1 MENISGGGIEAKQ
14 LMEIDDGDG
23 SDVDDEEEELIDD
36 TVPSPLQLSSSG
48 AASTATSTTSSP
60 NNDELSLPYLF
71 SGKPLNIKRGRGRPR
86 REGGKPTSRR
96 SSLGVKFKRLK
107 GIGYTRPLPK
117 RVRGLDRMDFDYLSA
132 LGCDEPSPIL
142 DPETGTFIIP
152 DRDKQSIT
160 PDDTPY
166 PPELWPGKVC
176 ALCNLGERSQLG
188 QRDLLRLSCP
198 EGFIPQ
204 RVVSHP
210 LLLQSV
216 IGQMP
221 EREVGDKSPRGPVTC
236 RRQKSFNKC
245 RHPSV
250 TNEYIDE
257 LSIIGYL
264 EEPDVQT
271 IFDTSGYFYV
281 HRNCASWSNGVIIF
295 DNSGL
300 ENVGTVVLHSIS
312 KKCSYCLHFGASLV
326 CKAAGCNKQFHFP
339 CATASG
345 AFQELKTVSTFCVDH
360 LAKVPLV
367 CESSVCYTCKIHG
380 DIANIMFC
388 SSCGEHYHGTCVGLA
403 QLPGVRSGWQCRKCR
418 TCQVCRI
425 IGDETKLMACEQCDK
440 VYHAMCQRP
449 IVTTIPKYGWKCRCC
464 RVCGDCGS
472 RTPGAGLS
480 SRWHAHYTVCDSC
493 YQQRNKGF
501 SCPLCR
507 RAYRAHAH
515 REMVQCS
522 LCRKFVHGTCDPE
535 ADLATYH
542 QRKEAH
548 PEYEYIC
555 LICKSL
561 TQQNRQLIA
570 KRNSIDDSDSMSASQ
585 DFLLDDSYDFDLDRP
600 LGEDSMKLMG
610 LGKGKPY
617 SASKIAKKRLGLG
630 MAAAGRPKGVGKG
643 IPGKVGFTK
652 RQRLADF
659 GRKRGPKSKMRGIFG
674 VPGVGLQ
681 RPTSDGNKTDE
692 EPGVE
697 NRLVLCSAK
706 DKFVLTQDICVM
718 CGALGTDQEGCLI
731 ACVQCGQC
739 YHPYCVNVKVTK
751 VILQK
756 GWRCLDCTVCEGC
769 GQRNDE
775 ARLILCDECDIS
787 YHIYCMDPPL
797 DYVPH
802 GNWKCKWCAVCQVC
816 GATDPGF
823 NCAWMNSYT
832 ECGPCA
838 SHSSCPS
845 CGELYNEGDLIIQC
859 IQCERWLHGTC
870 DSIKTELEAEKCAEE
885 GYNCLLCR
893 PRDVPP
899 PHLHP
904 LPSPKPLT
912 PCKSPEIKSNTN
924 YYMDGVYLSEVGYGL
939 IKSLTSEQNVTRKK
953 RKKLLGVHHDKEAG
967 IMATIESVVAGSSLG
982 HGTLDDSTKLE
993 LVDIKEDP
1001 QDLYKEGMLWTKED
1015 GAPPDGFTLYTM
1027 ESGVSV
1033 LRRKRQRNLQK
1044 LGIGGFLVRV
1054 RGIRGN
1060 QDNDDV
1066 DTLPGQASG
1075 NLLEPTNPQLLNEGD
1090 KPRRKPARRK
1100 PKSKLAESFPSYL
1113 QEAFFGKELLESTKE
1128 LDSTSDSDDDS
1139 TKIRIEK
1146 DRLINLSQDDSKIVG
1161 TSKKAKPTKPLYEQ
1175 EPTTFINKCIKDAL
1189 KEENESDTE
1198 ALKDVLA
1205 LPGELL
1211 DTDLVNT
1218 IMNEGHQDLKNVD
1231 SLDALTDS
1239 NLPDDAEISES
1250 LGSTSNSKDT
1260 KDELTDILESHFNI
1274 ESIANINSKEVEDI
1288 IKNVLT
1294 DESQDSQGS
1303 PAFPISNTNAFTP
1316 GVSQPVMQH
1325 QIPAPT
1331 RPTTL
1336 STMNQNTLNSP
1347 MSFPSQ
1353 SPYHSEYSNSPQFS
1367 PAFSEPPSPWV
1378 TSNETPEVDTP
1389 ISTVPSTYNQRS
1401 AEKMKADEG
1410 LGSGATIS
1418 AVLYANMNHPEWKTE
1433 YPLWNDRYKQIIKK
1447 WRTLSTEQRAPY
1459 LQQARDNRS
1468 ALRMKKQQQ
1477 INKESTS
1484 SPIVSKVIATSVSS
1498 IPPTQAS
1505 VVAPVSEDQEKI
1517 TQQQKTARE
1526 AEQERQWKQLQ
1537 ALRQQQAQQQ
1547 QHVLHDQRTQAIA
1560 SVQRSLSDGAQQSV
1574 PEQVGV
1580 HQASSQPV
1588 SPTSPSPNNSHM
1600 FSLNVKG
1607 NLSNLSTLS
1616 TTSRASQP
1624 HNIPTS
1630 PMSLPENNSQT
1641 PSHPLASDCINQK
1654 IQFNTPH
1661 NDLQGYSQNVRPI
1674 EGQEINRQLRDLLQR
1689 QQFKKNDQQILPG
1702 KGQQRIWPPNEN
1714 VQESEQIN
1722 AITTTADGTFRHP
1735 LPPGFSRS
1743 RVTPSTSG
1751 IVVRQPGALVGLRLQ
1766 TLEPRMQ
1773 NVEFRMRYLLQQQQ
1787 QQRGIVPMNIHQQFQ
1802 SNPPRFPPQPV
1813 NQPPNVEQYEQLLQ
1827 KQAQL
1832 QSIREQKQVP
1842 DPPQPETINTSVIT
1856 NKQAPPVTT
1865 NTEKNSNDQ
1874 EIPDNVTAEL
1884 EKLEQETGTMA
1895 ELQGVSDIL
1904 GGLGDDDDE
1913 LLAEMGADFNILEYA
1928 DPELDT
1934 LGDGEKTNILDSL
1947 DLVEHEPVKSDK
1959 REQKTNIS
1967 SNTKVGLP
1975 QSQKVINSSSNMI
1988 PKSGPV
1994 VNTNMVQP
2002 SAVPDKVPKLLP
2014 PPLVVPQQ
2022 SSDLNAKLSNAQPL
2036 TPQQQ
2041 VHQQM
2046 LQQVQQAAT
2055 MGRPMSLGTK
2065 LMSTEGVIG
2074 VVTSNNNVSL
2084 TFPANYAQRII
2095 TSHMQL
2101 QNQKLQM
2108 RIGSVGQGPRMVSIP
2123 QGSNVS
2129 GSIQNAILA
2138 GLTQTRM
2145 NIAQKPAP
2153 PPPPPPPPPYPGPPP
2168 PYPGSTNQMGLRMRS
2183 APMAPLHIPSG
2194 FVHPMPLQGL
2204 LPHLQRRPLLLEEQP
2219 LLLEDLLEQEKREQ
2233 EKQLQTHSNLE
2244 PQDVPATTRVPALLS
2259 DRDFER
2265 LKADVFNSNSN
2276 ELNGN
2281 NQTGNQPTTNV
2292 PTSGDHMNQW
2302 QQSPTR
2308 NAPVLPPQPVVETQ
2322 PQIPTFNV
2330 SLLPAPPLPPENIV
2344 TEQDK
2349 QCQIVYEQ
2357 WLNNQNTIL
2366 SQQLKYYETE
2376 VQKLRK
2382 IRKSLNSK
2390 QRQLRK
2396 SGNQLPEAD
2405 AMELQ
2410 RISTEQSILQKHL
2423 ESSRKQSRQH
2433 GMLIQEYRNKQQ
2445 AKQRPGQSGLIPGQQ
2460 NPSPL
2465 GPPASSP
2472 IHHTPQS
2479 PMMSPS
2485 ASPMMM
2491 QHNSPMQSP
2500 RPVISHSPGPS
2511 PVTSVIHSPNNP
2523 LGNMSPMQPSP
2534 KIGTPH
2540 SQSEGSPGPV
2550 QSPSQVYL
2558 PPPAP
2563 RMTSPQHR
2571 RVVTSPVA
2579 YLSELRS
2586 GMQQSRFIRPT
2597 LSDQQQRPRLSISA
2611 AAFLQR
2617 SGTPSPLNS
2626 PPPPPQQQM
2635 HITQQQLLQKQV
2647 QQQVLLQNNTEG
2659 SQQTVDS
2666 NILHSQRA
2674 IQLIQQRQLI
2684 LRQQLLHQQ
2693 QNPGQSQ
2700 LLTAQQ
2706 QQLILQQQLVKQ
2718 QQQQLA
2724 QIQSQAQNA
2733 KISVQ
2738 QQNRQSSSPMPPS
2751 PLIGQAQTIMSPHS
2765 VHSQPASPRL
2775 SLNPPNSP
2783 MARSPVIQQN
2793 INQPPSPMV
2802 HHHQQ
2807 QISSP
2812 IPRSPVFSSVQS
2824 PMSIR
2829 RPPSTSNSPSMSDCP
2844 QSVENPSTPR
2854 TPYTPPSYMDTDYSG
2869 GGNPHNSNNPIPFL
2883 PESGKYVYFKLGLRG
2898 GSPMWSFGR
2907 GIKKIPSPPENK
2919 DEGSDPNKMSL
2930 TPNKMKKE
2938 PHLNKVSILKKKIP
2952 VKSNLRSLVVS
2963 KSGSLVSSDYN
2974 ELDDSSCTPPLT
2986 PPLSASTSKS
2996 AIYKTIDKKL
3006 CEISDSKDQ
3015 AGVGGSSSD
3024 KHLHCDDVM
3033 DYDDDNDSAVV
3044 STEVSLNSVAQQPDS
3059 DDITVIETFS
3069 QSDLGDAI
3077 SSPLESSQIADEFLL
3092 FPGNMVVDISN
3103 TNHYSD
3109 KDEDV
3114 YGQQILNVAIQSP
3127 TPSEEELIMQGKT
3140 KKVTTDSLTL
3150 NLVQG
3155 LSANQLL
3162 TVTDTPDS
3170 PEQDEMNIDPSPEH
3184 YSHHADEDL
3193 LTHLEDS
3200 EIVIIDPSIKSP
3212 EISTAED
3219 FEKLIDEGS
3228 KKEKIMKQEVLGN
3241 QHVTEM
3247 HKYLSSN
3254 KSVSSASISI
3264 QNSPSLQALTLNA
3277 KGSTNITS
3285 PKISFI
3291 PAKMSGSM
3299 SNLGKSNSGK
3309 IAADVV
3315 IARTKFSHATT
3326 ANLASIILPMK
3337 TTVAPTL
3344 TLVSASSSRFTI
3356 PVISAS
3362 AISKLPNVK
3371 VIDKPSSSLSLATHD
3386 ACLPKKIF
3394 DDESSVSPDSSTCED
3409 EKPKNMFDK
3418 KLMSDEE
3425 QFMKKIE
3432 QSSEVSIIKNITNE
3446 ISKENENSSSFAKTL
3461 SSNKDSVTVSTSG
3474 NISGIKFEN
3483 SQFLNLK
3490 EHIQSFS
3497 GPTISKSS
3505 SPVNIQSTPELKM
3518 TAQVIQEK
3526 QTSVQIAGGKRE
3538 TMSASFIT
3546 TQDVV
3551 DCSND
3556 SDTDTK
3562 SVVISIP
3569 SPTPSQE
3576 QMLDNMALQALENR
3590 RRDGK
3595 GISEGFDTFDDVL
3608 DMIENITGKP
3618 PTLLESNIKDKIKAD
3633 ESNHPIAPEPPTKGK
3648 DEEEEV
3654 NKLNKID
3661 NFSAESIKMQTP
3673 VTVSTSSRSTI
3684 MPQLSPLSQPTDLTT
3699 NMANVSQQLRTLL
3712 SSLHTTTVTTSPI
3725 IATVVKSVTHKEK
3738 VVPNVSVSTTAAAI
3752 SSRII
3757 HRTGGGSPNTPN
3769 TNVML
3774 PNMKPKHIITSFA
3787 LTTSEPPV
3795 TSVTISA
3802 STAVTTPT
3810 TVTKVVS
3817 INGLGN
3823 IQLMS
3828 DHPKLPPVTT
3838 MISSLIPC
3846 TIQVSQPLAQKQTSV
3861 ITSAVPTISLSSK
3874 NPSLSLNAMLQSHPA
3889 ATVAQTAPSSITT
3902 ASLLG
3907 PPITITKSSFTPSL
3921 VHAQPLV
3928 VSPIVTNSTNT
3939 IMSSSS
3945 NSTIATGSSS
3955 AFVQTCSSFT
3965 THPTITNTNLLHSQL
3980 TKVTFYKEK
3989 PQVEQ
3994 SSISEYIKPE
4004 EIKKE
4009 VIDTSPVSESFGPST
4024 STNSIYKTDIGGCK
4038 YSTIQGPSRIE
4049 DSQNV
4054 LLKQL
4059 LQNTACATT
4068 AQTQATPSSSTSTA
4082 STPNLPIVPNLE
4094 AQLARPVPPT
4104 TTSLLPPLLQNEN
4117 TNNQALKTAQT
4128 KTTIVSRETSFVSK
4142 PVPTSL
4148 PVTSAPTQQLH
4159 LDLKKCAPIHR
4170 QASRDDLLSP
4180 PTPKSCNSQDSN
4192 LPTPPL
4198 IIKKEHQIH
4207 PPQSPL
4213 LTPQEVKKELLDETS
4228 QHSEVS
4234 DHSRPDMILVK
4245 EEIDSP
4251 DAINE
4256 KMSLEQKEELKKLK
4270 RRVYQQKRRQNQ
4282 ILNKEIHAQ
4291 PKKRPRKSSKVDE
4304 DYDTYIDS
4312 LLIQLR
4318 SLPPM
4323 IVQEPQL
4330 NRNFGIVP
4338 IYGSG
4343 DLSKVGTKACDPR
4356 FGELTGHYGNAVVP
4370 GFSDYYSSKPYGESE
4385 PMQEKPVSS
4394 TQRGFYDQE
4403 FPLIKFDNEE
4413 ERRFEIFCRENDSP
4427 DSVVSS
4433 SSPEC
4438 SIMEPYAK
4446 FLGLKLIDEDEE
4458 EEEEEKD
4465 VSKMRLSPIIP
4476 IIAPIPIRLKPI
4488 GPYLKDY
4495 TDQDKENICKDY
4507 FVKTKFGSNQNV
4519 PLKDSGNVTVT
4530 LTLTS
4535 SAAEDIMGVLRD
4547 LANILHIPPPTSYQI
4562 VERTSTPPSQKLGL
4576 YRTKGKDGKE
4586 GAPIDIQSILNG
4598 AAKFCRHC
4606 DVVILNNMI
4615 RKKVSE
4621 LPFLFKDTELL
4632 NDGDELYF
4640 CGVSCYMQFAIM
4652 HRSPSISEDKVCF
4665 IQSFLCY
4672 LSYFFKVAAIV
4683 DHLCQKDKL
4692 GIKRKTLTL
4701 EQTDKFVNESIFG
4714 KMGVL
4719 NKMGIDI
4726 KAEPKIEAMQ
4736 VDYIKS
4742 ELSLPTR
4749 LSEFDFKSNKHQ
4761 GYHHLQQMQ
4770 PKIWK
4775 GTKYKTWSLGCF
4787 QSSLKNKKPMD
4798 KEIMELLYKLGITL
4812 VPSKMPEDTR
4822 RCMFCQSVGDGV
4834 ADGPAR
4840 LLNFDVDK
4848 WVHLNCALWS
4858 DGVYETV
4865 NGALMNLENAIQQ
4878 SLITSCI
4885 HCNKLGATIRCF
4897 KTRCSNIYHLSCAV
4911 KDGCVFY
4918 KNKTIYCTSH
4928 ILKNE
4933 KDNELTTLSVSRRV
4947 YVNRDENRQ
4956 VAAVMH
4962 HASDTNNLLRVG
4974 NLIFLNVGQLL
4985 PHQLQ
4990 SFHTSN
4996 YIYPIGYKIIRFYW
5010 SIRRL
5015 NKRCR
5020 YICSIHEVSG
5030 RPEFRI
5036 LIQDPPEEDVEFR
5049 DVSAKAVW
5057 NRILE
5062 VLAANRRESQCL
5074 RVFPKYFSGE
5084 DLFGLT
5090 EPAVVRVLE
5099 SLPGIETL
5107 TDYKFKYGRNPLLE
5121 LPLAINPSGAAR
5133 SEPKL
5138 RNQFHWKRPHTQRTG
5153 SSVRPTFVP
5162 TPQGIGEAVCPYSK
5176 QFVHSKSSQYK
5187 KMKQEWR
5194 NNVYL
5199 ARSKIQGLGLYAAR
5213 DLEKHTMVIEYIG
5226 EIIRTEL
5233 AETREKKYEAKNRGI
5248 YMFRLDEE
5256 RVIDATLSGGLARY
5270 INHSCNPN
5278 CVAEIVEVDR
5288 DLRIIIF
5295 AKRRIQRGEEVI

>member
-1 MENISGGGIEAKQ
+1 MESIHGRGIETEQ
-14 LMEIDDGDG
+14 LMEIDEGDG
-23 SDVDDEEEELIDD
+23 SDVDDEDEDLIDD
-36 TVPSPLQLSSSG
+36 PLPSPLQLSSSG

-60 NNDELSLPYLF
+60 NNDEFSLPYLF

-86 REGGKPTSRR
+86 REGGKSLPRR
-96 SSLGVKFKRLK
+96 TGLASKIKRLR
-107 GIGYTRPLPK
+107 GIGYTRGLPK
-117 RVRGLDRMDFDYLSA
+117 KVRPFDKMEFEYISSS
-132 LGCDEPSPIL
+132 LGFDDPNSIL

-152 DRDKQSIT
+152 EKEKLALT

-204 RVVSHP
+204 RMLSNS
-210 LLLQSV
+210 LLSQV
-216 IGQMP
+216 DTTQIT
-221 EREVGDKSPRGPVTC
+221 EREIGDKSPRGPVTC

-245 RHPSV
+245 RNPSLS
-250 TNEYIDE
+250 NEYVDE

-264 EEPDVQT
+264 EQPDVQSV
-271 IFDTSGYFYV
+271 FDSSGYFYV
-281 HRNCASWSNGVIIF
+281 HRNCAAWSNGVIIYE
-295 DNSGL
+295 NSGL
-300 ENVGTVVLHSIS
+300 ENVGQMVLYSIS
-312 KKCSYCLHFGASLV
+312 KKCSYCHHFGASLT
-326 CKAAGCNKQFHFP
+326 CKAGGCSKQFHFP

-345 AFQELKTVSTFCVDH
+345 AFQELRSVAIFCVEH

-367 CESSVCYTCKIHG
+367 CESSVCYTCKMHG
-380 DIANIMFC
+380 DIANLMFC

-403 QLPGVRSGWQCRKCR
+403 QLPGVRAGWQCRKCR
-418 TCQVCRI
+418 VCQVCRMV
-425 IGDETKLMACEQCDK
+425 GDESKLMACEQCDK
-440 VYHAMCQRP
+440 IYHAICQRP
-449 IVTTIPKYGWKCRCC
+449 IVTTIPKYGWKCKCC

-501 SCPLCR
+501 CCPLCH

-522 LCRKFVHGTCDPE
+522 LCRKFVHGTCDPD

-548 PEYEYIC
+548 PEYDYIC
-555 LICKSL
+555 LICKSI
-561 TQQNRQLIA
+561 TQQNRQLMA
-570 KRNSIDDSDSMSASQ
+570 KRNSFFLGIEESDCLSGSSE
-585 DFLLDDSYDFDLDRP
+585 FLFEDSYEFDFDRQI
-600 LGEDSMKLMG
+600 GEDPAKFMG

-630 MAAAGRPKGVGKG
+630 TVTSGRPKGIGKG
-643 IPGKVGFTK
+643 LPGKVGFTK

-681 RPTSDGNKTDE
+681 RPTCDGKTDE
-692 EPGVE
+692 EPGLE

-775 ARLILCDECDIS
+775 GRLILCDECDIS

-823 NCAWMNSYT
+823 NCSWMNSFT

-838 SHSSCPS
+838 SHSACPS
-845 CGELYNEGDLIIQC
+845 CGSLYNEGDLIIQC
-859 IQCERWLHGTC
+859 TQCERWLHGNC
-870 DSIKTELEAEKCAEE
+870 DSIKTELEAEKCADE
-885 GYNCLLCR
+885 GYTCLLCR

-904 LPSPKPLT
+904 LLSPKPVT
-912 PCKSPEIKSNTN
+912 PCKSPELKSNAN

-939 IKSLTSEQNVTRKK
+939 IKSLTNEQSVTRKK
-953 RKKLLGVHHDKEAG
+953 RKKLIGGHHDKEAG
-967 IMATIESVVAGSSLG
+967 IMATIESVVAGSSMG
-982 HGTLDDSTKLE
+982 HSNLDDSTKLE
-993 LVDIKEDP
+993 LIDFKDDP

-1015 GAPPDGFTLYTM
+1015 GAPPEGFTLYTM

-1060 QDNDDV
+1060 PDNDDV
-1066 DTLPGQASG
+1066 DTLPGQNSG
-1075 NLLEPTNPQLLNEGD
+1075 VLESANSQSLHEGE
-1090 KPRRKPARRK
+1090 KPRRKPVRRK
-1100 PKSKLAESFPSYL
+1100 PKSKLTESFPSYL
-1113 QEAFFGKELLESTKE
+1113 QEAFFGKELLQSTKE
-1128 LDSTSDSDDDS
+1128 MDSTSDSDDDS
-1139 TKIRIEK
+1139 SKTHSDK
-1146 DRLINLSQDDSKIVG
+1146 DRVIQLSQEEVKPAALVKKSKA
-1161 TSKKAKPTKPLYEQ
+1161 SKSYYGQ
-1175 EPTTFINKCIKDAL
+1175 EPSAFISKVIKDAL
-1189 KEENESDTE
+1189 KEEPESDTE
-1198 ALKDVLA
+1198 VLKDVLA
-1205 LPGELL
+1205 LPGDLL

-1218 IMNEGHQDLKNVD
+1218 IMSEDNQDLKHVGNLD
-1231 SLDALTDS
+1231 SLPGSNIPDS
-1239 NLPDDAEISES
+1239 EISES
-1250 LGSTSNSKDT
+1250 LESTTNSKDT
-1260 KDELTDILESHFNI
+1260 KDELTDILGSHFNI
-1274 ESIANINSKEVEDI
+1274 ESIPNINSKDVEDI
-1288 IKNVLT
+1288 FKNVLT
-1294 DESQDSQGS
+1294 DESQESQES
-1303 PAFPISNTNAFTP
+1303 SAFPISNANTFPSDIT
-1316 GVSQPVMQH
+1316 QPLMH
-1325 QIPAPT
+1325 QLSAPI
-1331 RPTTL
+1331 RPNTL
-1336 STMNQNTLNSP
+1336 PTVNQNSLNSP
-1347 MSFPSQ
+1347 VSFPSQ

-1378 TSNETPEVDTP
+1378 TLNETAEIDTP
-1389 ISTVPSTYNQRS
+1389 ITNIPSTYNQRS

-1418 AVLYANMNHPEWKTE
+1418 AVLYANMNHPEWKTD

-1447 WRTLSTEQRAPY
+1447 WRTLSTEQKAPY

-1484 SPIVSKVIATSVSS
+1484 SPIVTKVIATSVSS
-1498 IPPTQAS
+1498 IPSTQAS

-1547 QHVLHDQRTQAIA
+1547 QHVLHEHRTQAIA
-1560 SVQRSLSDGAQQSV
+1560 NVQRSLSDGSVQSV
-1574 PEQVGV
+1574 TEQVGV
-1580 HQASSQPV
+1580 LQSASQPV
-1588 SPTSPSPNNSHM
+1588 SPAPPSPVASSHLYPINAKPNQISSLPSPSSQILPQ
-1600 FSLNVKG
+1600 SLNPTPV
-1607 NLSNLSTLS
+1607 NALSDKNVPKSSINSSLNERVNPKTPF
-1616 TTSRASQP
+1616 TTP
-1624 HNIPTS
+1624 HTD
-1630 PMSLPENNSQT
+1630 LQAYSQT
-1641 PSHPLASDCINQK
+1641 RTS
-1654 IQFNTPH
+1654 
-1661 NDLQGYSQNVRPI
+1661 
-1674 EGQEINRQLRDLLQR
+1674 EGPDINRQLRDLLQR
-1689 QQFKKNDQQILPG
+1689 QQFKKLDQQVLPG
-1702 KGQQRIWPPNEN
+1702 KGQQRIWPPNESN
-1714 VQESEQIN
+1714 QENDQSQN
-1722 AITTTADGTFRHP
+1722 SSTGDATFRHP
-1735 LPPGFSRS
+1735 LPPGFARP
-1743 RVTPSTSG
+1743 RAAATAG
-1751 IVVRQPGALVGLRLQ
+1751 VVLRQPANLVGLRLQ
-1766 TLEPRMQ
+1766 GLDPRLQ
-1773 NVEFRMRYLLQQQQ
+1773 NVEFRMRYLLQQQL

-1802 SNPPRFPPQPV
+1802 SATPRFPQQTV
-1813 NQPPNVEQYEQLLQ
+1813 TAVQNAEQYEHIQKQTQLQDRVPKTDVSRANNRNVQQLLN
-1827 KQAQL
+1827 K
-1832 QSIREQKQVP
+1832 S
-1842 DPPQPETINTSVIT
+1842 QPISNATV
-1856 NKQAPPVTT
+1856 
-1865 NTEKNSNDQ
+1865 TEKTGTDQ

-1884 EKLEQETGTMA
+1884 EKLEQETGTIA
-1895 ELQGVSDIL
+1895 ELQGVNDIF
-1904 GGLGDDDDE
+1904 GGLGEDDDE

-1947 DLVEHEPVKSDK
+1947 DLVEHEPVKAEK
-1959 REQKTNIS
+1959 R
-1967 SNTKVGLP
+1967 V
-1975 QSQKVINSSSNMI
+1975 QKVVSVPSKMPSTEGQAANTLPKPPITTTINQA
-1988 PKSGPV
+1988 V
-1994 VNTNMVQP
+1994 VHP
-2002 SAVPDKVPKLLP
+2002 EKLPRLLP
-2014 PPLVVPQQ
+2014 PPLVV
-2022 SSDLNAKLSNAQPL
+2022 S
-2036 TPQQQ
+2036 QQQ
-2041 VHQQM
+2041 AADTQPKPTTSIALTAQQQIHQQM
-2046 LQQVQQAAT
+2046 LHQVQQAAS

-2065 LMSTEGVIG
+2065 LMSPEGIIG
-2074 VVTSNNNVSL
+2074 VVTANNNVSL

-2108 RIGSVGQGPRMVSIP
+2108 RIANVGPGPRMVAMPAGTSV
-2123 QGSNVS
+2123 Q

-2138 GLTQTRM
+2138 GLTTSRLGVG
-2145 NIAQKPAP
+2145 QKPIQQQQQP

-2168 PYPGSTNQMGLRMRS
+2168 PYPGSTSQ
-2183 APMAPLHIPSG
+2183 
-2194 FVHPMPLQGL
+2194 
-2204 LPHLQRRPLLLEEQP
+2204 EQP

-2233 EKQLQTHSNLE
+2233 EKQLQTHSTLE
-2244 PQDVPATTRVPALLS
+2244 TQDVPATSRAPALLS

-2265 LKADVFNSNSN
+2265 LKADVFNSNN
-2276 ELNGN
+2276 IELNTPN
-2281 NQTGNQPTTNV
+2281 NSTIAAAHQSNQSFSNPTD
-2292 PTSGDHMNQW
+2292 GMNRW
-2302 QQSPTR
+2302 QQSPTQ
-2308 NAPVLPPQPVVETQ
+2308 NTSAPPPPSAEAP

-2330 SLLPAPPLPPENIV
+2330 SLLPAPPLPPETIV

-2349 QCQIVYEQ
+2349 QSQIVYEQ

-2396 SGNQLPEAD
+2396 TGNQLAEAD
-2405 AMELQ
+2405 AMELH
-2410 RISTEQSILQKHL
+2410 RISSEQSVLQKHL

-2445 AKQRPGQSGLIPGQQ
+2445 AKQRPGQLGLLPGQP
-2460 NPSPL
+2460 NTSPL
-2465 GPPASSP
+2465 GPPGSSP

-2485 ASPMMM
+2485 PSASPMML
-2491 QHNSPMQSP
+2491 QHGSPMQSP
-2500 RPVISHSPGPS
+2500 RPLITHSPGPS

-2523 LGNMSPMQPSP
+2523 LGNISPMQPSP
-2534 KIGTPH
+2534 LQSSMQPSPKVGTPH
-2540 SQSEGSPGPV
+2540 SQSEGSPGSA

-2558 PPPAP
+2558 PPPAS
-2563 RMTSPQHR
+2563 RMTSPQQR

-2579 YLSELRS
+2579 YLSELRNS
-2586 GMQQSRFIRPT
+2586 MQQTRFIRPP
-2597 LSDQQQRPRLSISA
+2597 SADQQQKPRLSISTA
-2611 AAFLQR
+2611 TFLQR
-2617 SGTPSPLNS
+2617 PGTPSPMNS
-2626 PPPPPQQQM
+2626 PPPQPQI
-2635 HITQQQLLQKQV
+2635 HLAQQQLMQKQL
-2647 QQQVLLQNNTEG
+2647 QQQVFLQQSTDG
-2659 SQQTVDS
+2659 VQVSMDTS
-2666 NILHSQRA
+2666 LLHSQRA
-2674 IQLIQQRQLI
+2674 MQLIQQRQLI
-2684 LRQQLLHQQ
+2684 LRQQQILHHQQ
-2693 QNPGQSQ
+2693 QNNSQAQ
-2700 LLTAQQ
+2700 LLTSQH
-2706 QQLILQQQLVKQ
+2706 QLIV

-2724 QIQSQAQNA
+2724 KQQQQLSHIQAQVQNT
-2733 KISVQ
+2733 KISISTQ
-2738 QQNRQSSSPMPPS
+2738 GRQSSSPMPPS
-2751 PLIGQAQTIMSPHS
+2751 PLLNQGQTIMSPHS
-2765 VHSQPASPRL
+2765 IHSQPASPRL
-2775 SLNPPNSP
+2775 CLNPPNSP
-2783 MARSPVIQQN
+2783 IARSPVIHQSM
-2793 INQPPSPMV
+2793 NQPPSPMV
-2802 HHHQQ
+2802 HHQQQ

-2812 IPRSPVFSSVQS
+2812 IPRSPILGNVQS
-2824 PMSIR
+2824 PLGMR
-2829 RPPSTSNSPSMSDCP
+2829 RPPSTSNSPAMSDCP
-2844 QSVENPSTPR
+2844 QSVENPGTPR
-2854 TPYTPPSYMDTDYSG
+2854 TPYTPPSYIENDFSG
-2869 GGNPHNSNNPIPFL
+2869 GGNIHNPIPFM
-2883 PESGKYVYFKLGLRG
+2883 PEPGRYTYFKLGLRG
-2898 GSPMWSFGR
+2898 GSPMWSLGR
-2907 GIKKIPSPPENK
+2907 GIKKMPSPSENK
-2919 DEGSDPNKMSL
+2919 EETLDQNKMCIP
-2930 TPNKMKKE
+2930 TARIKKE
-2938 PHLNKVSILKKKIP
+2938 SHLNKVSILKKKITA
-2952 VKSNLRSLVVS
+2952 KSNLRSLVG
-2963 KSGSLVSSDYN
+2963 KFGSLVSSDYN

-2986 PPLSASTSKS
+2986 PPLNASTSKS
-2996 AIYKTIDKKL
+2996 NVYKGPVRKL
-3006 CEISDSKDQ
+3006 HEQPDGKEQVVGSNSTENNCE
-3015 AGVGGSSSD
+3015 
-3024 KHLHCDDVM
+3024 DVM
-3033 DYDDDNDSAVV
+3033 DYDDDTDNGVV

-3059 DDITVIETFS
+3059 DDISVIETFS
-3069 QSDLGDAI
+3069 QSDLGDTI
-3077 SSPLESSQIADEFLL
+3077 SSPLESGQIGDEFLL
-3092 FPGNMVVDISN
+3092 FPGNMVVDMSN

-3109 KDEDV
+3109 KEEDEYAD
-3114 YGQQILNVAIQSP
+3114 QILNVAIQSP
-3127 TPSEEELIMQGKT
+3127 TPSEEELIIQGKT
-3140 KKVTTDSLTL
+3140 KSVTTDSLTL

-3155 LSANQLL
+3155 LSSNQLL
-3162 TVTDTPDS
+3162 TVRDTSES
-3170 PEQDEMNIDPSPEH
+3170 PEQEDMNMDAPTPEQ
-3184 YSHHADEDL
+3184 YSHHADDDL
-3193 LTHLEDS
+3193 LTHLDDS
-3200 EIVIIDPSIKSP
+3200 DIVIIDPSIKSP
-3212 EISTAED
+3212 EISTTED

-3228 KKEKIMKQEVLGN
+3228 KKEKILKHEM
-3241 QHVTEM
+3241 VTNEM
-3247 HKYLSSN
+3247 HKYLTSPN
-3254 KSVSSASISI
+3254 CVTSA
-3264 QNSPSLQALTLNA
+3264 PSLNQTITL
-3277 KGSTNITS
+3277 STQCTS
-3285 PKISFI
+3285 PKIAFI
-3291 PAKMSGSM
+3291 PAGI
-3299 SNLGKSNSGK
+3299 SNSGGVSLTK
-3309 IAADVV
+3309 NNPVQLSTDVV
-3315 IARTKFSHATT
+3315 ITRTTKLSNTT
-3326 ANLASIILPMK
+3326 TPNLTSIILPLK

-3344 TLVSASSSRFTI
+3344 TLVSTSSSRFTI

-3371 VIDKPSSSLSLATHD
+3371 VIDKPSSSLSLAAHD

-3394 DDESSVSPDSSTCED
+3394 DDESSVSPDSSTCD
-3409 EKPKNMFDK
+3409 DDKPKNMYEK
-3418 KLMSDEE
+3418 KSVLDGLSIED
-3425 QFMKKIE
+3425 QFIKKVE
-3432 QSSEVSIIKNITNE
+3432 QSSEISIIKNAGAIETS
-3446 ISKENENSSSFAKTL
+3446 IL
-3461 SSNKDSVTVSTSG
+3461 SNKSKSNESDFRKSNIDSMTS
-3474 NISGIKFEN
+3474 SPTATLKLDCP
-3483 SQFLNLK
+3483 QFVNLK
-3490 EHIQSFS
+3490 DHIQNFS
-3497 GPTISKSS
+3497 NPVTSKSS
-3505 SPVNIQSTPELKM
+3505 SPVNQQTTPELKM
-3518 TAQVIQEK
+3518 TAQIVQDK
-3526 QTSVQIAGGKRE
+3526 QSLQIAGNKRE
-3538 TMSASFIT
+3538 TIAASFIT

-3595 GISEGFDTFDDVL
+3595 GMPSGFDTFDDVL
-3608 DMIENITGKP
+3608 DMIENITGEGP
-3618 PTLLESNIKDKIKAD
+3618 SLLESNISEKNKNEEIPNHPVIVRQDFKIKD
-3633 ESNHPIAPEPPTKGK
+3633 TIDDKPQVLDTSEST
-3648 DEEEEV
+3648 
-3654 NKLNKID
+3654 
-3661 NFSAESIKMQTP
+3661 KMQTP
-3673 VTVSTSSRSTI
+3673 VTVSTSARSTV

-3712 SSLHTTTVTTSPI
+3712 SSLHTTTVTSSPI

-3738 VVPNVSVSTTAAAI
+3738 VMPNVSVCSTASAI

-3757 HRTGGGSPNTPN
+3757 QRTHIPPPVSN
-3769 TNVML
+3769 TNLIL
-3774 PNMKPKHIITSFA
+3774 PTGKPKHIITSFA
-3787 LTTSEPPV
+3787 ITSPDTNNSVVLTTSTSAIP
-3795 TSVTISA
+3795 TSVT
-3802 STAVTTPT
+3802 
-3810 TVTKVVS
+3810 KVLPL
-3817 INGLGN
+3817 NGFGG
-3823 IQLMS
+3823 IQLMP

-3838 MISSLIPC
+3838 VAPSPISNSAHP
-3846 TIQVSQPLAQKQTSV
+3846 TTVAQKPSTV
-3861 ITSAVPTISLSSK
+3861 ITSTLHSMNVTTR

-3889 ATVAQTAPSSITT
+3889 ATIAQTAPGTITA

-3907 PPITITKSSFTPSL
+3907 PPITIAKSSFTPSL

-3928 VSPIVTNSTNT
+3928 VSPIVTNSPQFTSGAIST
-3939 IMSSSS
+3939 GSSDFIQTSS
-3945 NSTIATGSSS
+3945 GITAKPTIATSN
-3955 AFVQTCSSFT
+3955 F
-3965 THPTITNTNLLHSQL
+3965 LHSQL
-3980 TKVTFYKEK
+3980 TKTIYFKEK
-3989 PQVEQ
+3989 QNEPSVSE
-3994 SSISEYIKPE
+3994 SIGTIAE

-4009 VIDTSPVSESFGPST
+4009 VTESLST
-4024 STNSIYKTDIGGCK
+4024 PESYNAVLNMIYKSDAGGCK
-4038 YSTIQGPSRIE
+4038 YSSIHGPSKIE

-4068 AQTQATPSSSTSTA
+4068 VQTQVSTPPNSSPAIT
-4082 STPNLPIVPNLE
+4082 TPNLPLVPNLE

-4104 TTSLLPPLLQNEN
+4104 TTSLLPPLLQNDN
-4117 TNNQALKTAQT
+4117 CNNQNNKSVLPKVPMVT
-4128 KTTIVSRETSFVSK
+4128 RETSFVSK
-4142 PVPTSL
+4142 PVPPSPTISS
-4148 PVTSAPTQQLH
+4148 VPTQQLH
-4159 LDLKKCAPIHR
+4159 LDLKKCGNLNRAS
-4170 QASRDDLLSP
+4170 SRDDLLSP
-4180 PTPKSCNSQDSN
+4180 PTPKSSNSQDSN
-4192 LPTPPL
+4192 LQTPPL
-4198 IIKKEHQIH
+4198 IIKKEYHIP

-4213 LTPQEVKKELLDETS
+4213 LYGVHEVKKELIDETS

-4234 DHSRPDMILVK
+4234 DHSRPDLTHVK

-4251 DAINE
+4251 DAIIE
-4256 KMSLEQKEELKKLK
+4256 KTSLEQKEELKKMK

-4282 ILNKEIHAQ
+4282 ILNKDSHPQ

-4304 DYDTYIDS
+4304 DYDSYIDS

-4318 SLPPM
+4318 ALPSM

-4330 NRNFGIVP
+4330 NRNFGVVP
-4338 IYGSG
+4338 VFGSG
-4343 DLSKVGTKACDPR
+4343 DLSKVGLKVCNSRVGDLN
-4356 FGELTGHYGNAVVP
+4356 GSYGNAIVP
-4370 GFSDYYSSKPYGESE
+4370 GFSDYYSSKPYGNIE
-4385 PMQEKPVSS
+4385 PMEEKSTPS

-4403 FPLIKFDNEE
+4403 FPVIKFDADED
-4413 ERRFEIFCRENDSP
+4413 RKFELFCRENDSP
-4427 DSVVSS
+4427 DSIVSS

-4438 SIMEPYAK
+4438 SVMEPYAK
-4446 FLGLKLIDEDEE
+4446 FLGLKLIDEDEDDE
-4458 EEEEEKD
+4458 D
-4465 VSKMRLSPIIP
+4465 DTRTSAKMRSSPIIP

-4495 TDQDKENICKDY
+4495 TEQDKENICKDY
-4507 FVKTKFGSNQNV
+4507 FVKTKYGANPPT

-4586 GAPIDIQSILNG
+4586 GAPIDIQTILNG

-4632 NDGDELYF
+4632 SDGDELYF

-4652 HRSPSISEDKVCF
+4652 HRSPSISEDKV
-4665 IQSFLCY
+4665 
-4672 LSYFFKVAAIV
+4672 AAIV

-4692 GIKRKTLTL
+4692 GMKRKNLTL
-4701 EQTDKFVNESIFG
+4701 EQTDKFVNENIFG
-4714 KMGVL
+4714 KL
-4719 NKMGIDI
+4719 NTFNKMGVEIKTEPMNLDFV
-4726 KAEPKIEAMQ
+4726 KAESAFSPRMT
-4736 VDYIKS
+4736 DFNF
-4742 ELSLPTR
+4742 LSR
-4749 LSEFDFKSNKHQ
+4749 KH
-4761 GYHHLQQMQ
+4761 HLFNTLQQMPQ
-4770 PKIWK
+4770 KLWK
-4775 GTKYKTWSLGCF
+4775 GVKYKCWSLGCF
-4787 QSSLKNKKPMD
+4787 QSPAKNKKPMD
-4798 KEIMELLYKLGITL
+4798 KEIMELLYKMGITL

-4822 RCMFCQSVGDGV
+4822 RCMFCQGVGDGV

-4878 SLITSCI
+4878 SLGTTCI
-4885 HCNKLGATIRCF
+4885 HCNRVGATIRCF

-4918 KNKTIYCTSH
+4918 KNKTIYCPSH

-4990 SFHTSN
+4990 NFHSSN
-4996 YIYPIGYKIIRFYW
+4996 YIYPIGYKIVRFYW
-5010 SIRRL
+5010 SIRKL
-5015 NKRCR
+5015 NKRCS
-5020 YICSIHEVSG
+5020 YICSIHDVVG
-5030 RPEFRI
+5030 RPEFRVVI
-5036 LIQDPPEEDVEFR
+5036 KEPPEEDVEFR
-5049 DVSAKAVW
+5049 DSSAKAVW

-5062 VLAANRRESQCL
+5062 VIASNRRENHCL
-5074 RVFPKYFSGE
+5074 QLFPKYFTGE

-5099 SLPGIETL
+5099 SLPGVETL

-5133 SEPKL
+5133 TEPKL

-5187 KMKQEWR
+5187 KMKQEWKT
-5194 NNVYL
+5194 NVYL

-5256 RVIDATLSGGLARY
+5256 RVIDATLCGGLARY

-5295 AKRRIQRGEEVI
+5295 AKRRIQRGEELAYDYKFDIEDDKHKIACMCGAPNCKKWMN

>member
-1 MENISGGGIEAKQ
+1 MENINGGGIEAEQ

-36 TVPSPLQLSSSG
+36 PLPSPLQLSSSG

-60 NNDELSLPYLF
+60 NNDEISLPYLF

-86 REGGKPTSRR
+86 REGGKPVARR
-96 SSLGVKFKRLK
+96 NSLGVKFKRLR
-107 GIGYTRPLPK
+107 GLAYNRGFPK
-117 RVRGLDRMDFDYLSA
+117 RVKSLDKMDFDFMSLSYE
-132 LGCDEPSPIL
+132 EPGPVL

-152 DRDKQSIT
+152 DRDKSSIT

-210 LLLQSV
+210 LLLQSGS
-216 IGQMP
+216 GQTTD
-221 EREVGDKSPRGPVTC
+221 REIGDKSPRGPVTC

-245 RHPSV
+245 RHPSL
-250 TNEYIDE
+250 TNDYVDE

-264 EEPDVQT
+264 EEPDVHN
-271 IFDTSGYFYV
+271 IFGSVGYFFI
-281 HRNCASWSNGVIIF
+281 HRNCAAWSTGVIMF
-295 DNSGL
+295 
-300 ENVGTVVLHSIS
+300 
-312 KKCSYCLHFGASLV
+312 A
-326 CKAAGCNKQFHFP
+326 
-339 CATASG
+339 
-345 AFQELKTVSTFCVDH
+345 
-360 LAKVPLV
+360 
-367 CESSVCYTCKIHG
+367 SVCYTCKMHG
-380 DIANIMFC
+380 DIANLMFC

-418 TCQVCRI
+418 VCQVCRM
-425 IGDETKLMACEQCDK
+425 IGDESKLMACEQCDK

-449 IVTTIPKYGWKCRCC
+449 IVTTIPKYGWKCKCC

-522 LCRKFVHGTCDPE
+522 LCRKFVHGNCDPE
-535 ADLATYH
+535 ADLTTYH

-548 PEYEYIC
+548 TEYEYIC

-561 TQQNRQLIA
+561 AHQNRQLMS
-570 KRNSIDDSDSMSASQ
+570 KRNSIDDTDSLSTSQ
-585 DFLLDDSYDFDLDRP
+585 DYLVEDTYDFDAERHS
-600 LGEDSMKLMG
+600 GEDTFKLIG

-630 MAAAGRPKGVGKG
+630 ASSTGRPKGIGKSL
-643 IPGKVGFTK
+643 PGKVGFTK
-652 RQRLADF
+652 RQRLAEF

-823 NCAWMNSYT
+823 NCAWMNSFT

-838 SHSSCPS
+838 SHSSCSS

-912 PCKSPEIKSNTN
+912 PCKSPEIKSNAN
-924 YYMDGVYLSEVGYGL
+924 YYMDGIYLSEVGYGL
-939 IKSLTSEQNVTRKK
+939 IKSLTNEQNITRKK
-953 RKKLLGVHHDKEAG
+953 RKKILGVHHDKEAG

-1015 GAPPDGFTLYTM
+1015 GAPPEGFTLYTM
-1027 ESGVSV
+1027 ENGVSV

-1044 LGIGGFLVRV
+1044 LGKRIGGFLVRV

-1060 QDNDDV
+1060 QDNDDI
-1066 DTLPGQASG
+1066 DTLPGQSSSG
-1075 NLLEPTNPQLLNEGD
+1075 MIDSSNSHSLHESD

-1128 LDSTSDSDDDS
+1128 LYSTSDSDDDNIK
-1139 TKIRIEK
+1139 TRIEK
-1146 DRLINLSQDDSKIVG
+1146 HRIMKLPRDEVKAG
-1161 TSKKAKPTKPLYEQ
+1161 CSKKSKLTKSSHEEEQ
-1175 EPTTFINKCIKDAL
+1175 TTCINKVLKDAL
-1189 KEENESDTE
+1189 KEEIESDTE
-1198 ALKDVLA
+1198 TLKDVLA
-1205 LPGELL
+1205 LPGEFL
-1211 DTDLVNT
+1211 DTELVNT
-1218 IMNEGHQDLKNVD
+1218 IMNEDHQDLKNVD
-1231 SLDALTDS
+1231 TLDALGDS
-1239 NLPDDAEISES
+1239 NLPDDAEITES
-1250 LGSTSNSKDT
+1250 LGSTSTSKDT

-1274 ESIANINSKEVEDI
+1274 ESIPNINSKDVEDI
-1288 IKNVLT
+1288 FKNVLT
-1294 DESQDSQGS
+1294 DESQESQGS
-1303 PAFPISNTNAFTP
+1303 PAFPITNSTP
-1316 GVSQPVMQH
+1316 FSSGVSQQPVIQH
-1325 QIPAPT
+1325 QIQPPV

-1336 STMNQNTLNSP
+1336 PNVNQNSINSP
-1347 MSFPSQ
+1347 VSFPSQ

-1378 TSNETPEVDTP
+1378 TLNETTEIDAP

-1447 WRTLSTEQRAPY
+1447 WRTLSSEQRAPY

-1484 SPIVSKVIATSVSS
+1484 SPIVPKVIATSVSS
-1498 IPPTQAS
+1498 IPSTQAS
-1505 VVAPVSEDQEKI
+1505 IVAPVSEDQEKMS
-1517 TQQQKTARE
+1517 QQQKTARE

-1547 QHVLHDQRTQAIA
+1547 QHVLHEQRTQAIA

-1580 HQASSQPV
+1580 LQTSSQPV
-1588 SPTSPSPNNSHM
+1588 SPTSPSPSTSHLY
-1600 FSLNVKG
+1600 SLNVKG
-1607 NLSNLSTLS
+1607 NQISPLSVLPTSSRVPQSLPISNSSPITLS
-1616 TTSRASQP
+1616 
-1624 HNIPTS
+1624 
-1630 PMSLPENNSQT
+1630 ENNNPQT
-1641 PSHPLASDCINQK
+1641 PTHPLASDCINQK
-1654 IQFNTPH
+1654 IQYSTPH
-1661 NDLQGYSQNVRPI
+1661 NDLQGYSQNVHPT

-1689 QQFKKNDQQILPG
+1689 QQFKKLDQQLVPG
-1702 KGQQRIWPPNEN
+1702 KGQQRIWPPNES
-1714 VQESEQIN
+1714 VQENEQN
-1722 AITTTADGTFRHP
+1722 NVITTTGDATFRHP
-1735 LPPGFSRS
+1735 LPPGFSRPRS
-1743 RVTPSTSG
+1743 VPSTSG
-1751 IVVRQPGALVGLRLQ
+1751 IVVRQPGTLVGVRLQ
-1766 TLEPRMQ
+1766 TVEPRMQ

-1787 QQRGIVPMNIHQQFQ
+1787 QRGIVPLNIHQFQ
-1802 SNPPRFPPQPV
+1802 SGSPRFTSSPAS
-1813 NQPPNVEQYEQLLQ
+1813 VEHYEQLLQ
-1827 KQAQL
+1827 KQAQAV
-1832 QSIREQKQVP
+1832 REQKQA
-1842 DPPQPETINTSVIT
+1842 DTPQSENISTLTLS
-1856 NKQAPPVTT
+1856 NKRSLPVSG
-1865 NTEKNSNDQ
+1865 NTEKPGSDQ

-1884 EKLEQETGTMA
+1884 EKLEQETGTIA

-1904 GGLGDDDDE
+1904 GGLGEDDDE

-1934 LGDGEKTNILDSL
+1934 LADGEKTNILDSL

-1959 REQKTNIS
+1959 REQKNTGGKLKIGISQSSAVMNAS
-1967 SNTKVGLP
+1967 SNIIVKTGNAITT
-1975 QSQKVINSSSNMI
+1975 S
-1988 PKSGPV
+1988 
-1994 VNTNMVQP
+1994 MVQ
-2002 SAVPDKVPKLLP
+2002 SNITNTKAPKLLP
-2014 PPLVVPQQ
+2014 PPLVLPQQ
-2022 SSDLNAKLSNAQPL
+2022 STDASPKVATSQPL

-2046 LQQVQQAAT
+2046 LQQVKNLVQQAAT

-2065 LMSTEGVIG
+2065 LMSSEGVIG
-2074 VVTSNNNVSL
+2074 VVTSNNNISL
-2084 TFPANYAQRII
+2084 TFPANYAQRIL

-2108 RIGSVGQGPRMVSIP
+2108 RLGNVGQGPRMVSIP
-2123 QGSNVS
+2123 TGTAVS

-2138 GLTQTRM
+2138 GLTSSRM
-2145 NIAQKPAP
+2145 NIAQKPQP

-2168 PYPGSTNQMGLRMRS
+2168 PYPGSSNQMGLRMRT

-2233 EKQLQTHSNLE
+2233 EKQLQSHTTLE
-2244 PQDVPATTRVPALLS
+2244 SQEVPGTSHVSALLS

-2265 LKADVFNSNSN
+2265 LKADVLNSNSSD
-2276 ELNGN
+2276 LNTGN
-2281 NQTGNQPTTNV
+2281 NQSVSCNQS
-2292 PTSGDHMNQW
+2292 TSNLSSAGGDSINQW
-2302 QQSPTR
+2302 QRSPTCGT
-2308 NAPVLPPQPVVETQ
+2308 PVIPPPQPVVESQ
-2322 PQIPTFNV
+2322 PQIPTFNI
-2330 SLLPAPPLPPENIV
+2330 SPLPAPPLPPENIV

-2405 AMELQ
+2405 ALELQ
-2410 RISTEQSILQKHL
+2410 RISAEQSILQKHL

-2445 AKQRPGQSGLIPGQQ
+2445 AKQRSGQPGLMPVQQ
-2460 NPSPL
+2460 TASPL
-2465 GPPASSP
+2465 GPPASP

-2500 RPVISHSPGPS
+2500 RPIITHSPGPS

-2523 LGNMSPMQPSP
+2523 LGNISPMQPSP

-2540 SQSEGSPGPV
+2540 SQSEGSPGSA

-2563 RMTSPQHR
+2563 RMTSPHR
-2571 RVVTSPVA
+2571 RIVTSPVA
-2579 YLSELRS
+2579 YLSELRT
-2586 GMQQSRFIRPT
+2586 GMQQSRFIRPS
-2597 LSDQQQRPRLSISA
+2597 LNDQQQRPRLSISA

-2617 SGTPSPLNS
+2617 PGIPSPLNS
-2626 PPPPPQQQM
+2626 PPPQQQM
-2635 HITQQQLLQKQV
+2635 HLTQQQLLQKQV
-2647 QQQVLLQNNTEG
+2647 QQQLLLQNNADG
-2659 SQQTVDS
+2659 GQQVIET
-2666 NILHSQRA
+2666 NILHSQRTM
-2674 IQLIQQRQLI
+2674 QLLQQRQLI
-2684 LRQQLLHQQ
+2684 MRQQLLQHQQ
-2693 QNPGQSQ
+2693 QNSAQSQ
-2700 LLTAQQ
+2700 LLASQH
-2706 QQLILQQQLVKQ
+2706 QLIVQQQLVKQ
-2718 QQQQLA
+2718 QQIA
-2724 QIQSQAQNA
+2724 QIQSQVQNT

-2738 QQNRQSSSPMPPS
+2738 GQNRQSSSPMPPS
-2751 PLIGQAQTIMSPHS
+2751 PLISQGQAIMSPHS

-2775 SLNPPNSP
+2775 GLNPPNSP
-2783 MARSPVIQQN
+2783 IARSPVIQQG
-2793 INQPPSPMV
+2793 INQPQSPMI

-2807 QISSP
+2807 INSP

-2824 PMSIR
+2824 PMNIR

-2854 TPYTPPSYMDTDYSG
+2854 TPYTPPSYLESDFSG
-2869 GGNPHNSNNPIPFL
+2869 GGNPNNPIPFL
-2883 PESGKYVYFKLGLRG
+2883 PECGSYMYFKLGLRG
-2898 GSPMWSFGR
+2898 GSPMWSLGR
-2907 GIKKIPSPPENK
+2907 GIKKMPSPPEHKDDSTDSNK
-2919 DEGSDPNKMSL
+2919 LSVSATKVRR
-2930 TPNKMKKE
+2930 E

-2952 VKSNLRSLVVS
+2952 IKSNLRSLVVS
-2963 KSGSLVSSDYN
+2963 KIGSLVSSDYN

-2986 PPLSASTSKS
+2986 PPSSASTSK
-2996 AIYKTIDKKL
+2996 AIYKSIDRKL
-3006 CEISDSKDQ
+3006 CEENKEQINI
-3015 AGVGGSSSD
+3015 GNSSE
-3024 KHLHCDDVM
+3024 KHMHCDDVM
-3033 DYDDDNDSAVV
+3033 DYDDDNDNAVV

-3077 SSPLESSQIADEFLL
+3077 SSPLESSQIGDEFLL

-3109 KDEDV
+3109 KEEDE
-3114 YGQQILNVAIQSP
+3114 YGEQILNVAIQSP
-3127 TPSEEELIMQGKT
+3127 TPSEEELIMQGRT
-3140 KKVTTDSLTL
+3140 KQVTTDSLTL

-3155 LSANQLL
+3155 LSSNQLL

-3170 PEQDEMNIDPSPEH
+3170 PEQDEMNIDPSSPEH
-3184 YSHHADEDL
+3184 YAHHGDEDL
-3193 LTHLEDS
+3193 LTHIEDS
-3200 EIVIIDPSIKSP
+3200 EIVIIHPSVKSP
-3212 EISTAED
+3212 EIATAED

-3228 KKEKIMKQEVLGN
+3228 KKEKIMKQDVLST
-3241 QHVTEM
+3241 QHVSEM
-3247 HKYLSSN
+3247 HKYLNSN
-3254 KSVSSASISI
+3254 KQISTSSMTIPSSSSI
-3264 QNSPSLQALTLNA
+3264 QALALST
-3277 KGSTNITS
+3277 KGISNVNS

-3291 PAKMSGSM
+3291 PAKITGGV
-3299 SNLGKSNSGK
+3299 SNINKASSK
-3309 IAADVV
+3309 MASDVV
-3315 IARTKFSHATT
+3315 IARTKLSHTT
-3326 ANLASIILPMK
+3326 AANLTSIILPIK
-3337 TTVAPTL
+3337 TTVSPAL
-3344 TLVSASSSRFTI
+3344 TLVTASSSRFTI

-3371 VIDKPSSSLSLATHD
+3371 VIDKPSSSLSLAAHD

-3409 EKPKNMFDK
+3409 EKPKNTNEK
-3418 KLMSDEE
+3418 KYTQDGSCIEE
-3425 QFMKKIE
+3425 QFVKKIE
-3432 QSSEVSIIKNITNE
+3432 QSDLNIVQNILE
-3446 ISKENENSSSFAKTL
+3446 SDNSDNFSKDN
-3461 SSNKDSVTVSTSG
+3461 VIVSTNNNVSPVA
-3474 NISGIKFEN
+3474 KFEN

-3490 EHIQSFS
+3490 EHIQSLS
-3497 GPTISKSS
+3497 NPVMSKSS
-3505 SPVNIQSTPELKM
+3505 SPVNLQSTPELKM

-3526 QTSVQIAGGKRE
+3526 QTGTTKRD
-3538 TMSASFIT
+3538 TISASFIT

-3556 SDTDTK
+3556 SDNDSK

-3576 QMLDNMALQALENR
+3576 QMLDNMALQALESR

-3595 GISEGFDTFDDVL
+3595 GISGGFDTFDDVL
-3608 DMIENITGKP
+3608 DMIENITGKT
-3618 PTLLESNIKDKIKAD
+3618 PTLLESNIKDKIKTE
-3633 ESNHPIAPEPPTKGK
+3633 ESVHNRTNTKLIEPEVKVKEGDKENKKTK
-3648 DEEEEV
+3648 
-3654 NKLNKID
+3654 KIE
-3661 NFSAESIKMQTP
+3661 NYSSETIKIQTP
-3673 VTVSTSSRSTI
+3673 VTVSTSGRSTI

-3712 SSLHTTTVTTSPI
+3712 SSLHTTTVTSSPI

-3738 VVPNVSVSTTAAAI
+3738 VMPNVSVCSTASAI
-3752 SSRII
+3752 SSRVIQ
-3757 HRTGGGSPNTPN
+3757 RTGGSA
-3769 TNVML
+3769 TNSNANAIL
-3774 PNMKPKHIITSFA
+3774 PNMKPKHILTSFA
-3787 LTTSEPPV
+3787 ITTSEPL
-3795 TSVTISA
+3795 TSVVLTSNA
-3802 STAVTTPT
+3802 TSTTSS
-3810 TVTKVVS
+3810 TVSKVVS
-3817 INGLGN
+3817 INGIGN
-3823 IQLMS
+3823 IQLMP

-3838 MISSLIPC
+3838 MISSLVPC
-3846 TIQVSQPLAQKQTSV
+3846 SIQGSQSLSQKQTSV
-3861 ITSAVPTISLSSK
+3861 ITSAIQPISISSR
-3874 NPSLSLNAMLQSHPA
+3874 NPLTLNAMLQSHPA
-3889 ATVAQTAPSSITT
+3889 ATIAQTAGTITT

-3928 VSPIVTNSTNT
+3928 VSPIVTNFPQMAMSNTN
-3939 IMSSSS
+3939 SS
-3945 NSTIATGSSS
+3945 IVTGSS
-3955 AFVQTCSSFT
+3955 AFVQTTNSFVT
-3965 THPTITNTNLLHSQL
+3965 RTAIANTNLLHSQL
-3980 TKVTFYKEK
+3980 TKVTLFKDKHDQNTHSEPMLMK
-3989 PQVEQ
+3989 VED
-3994 SSISEYIKPE
+3994 
-4004 EIKKE
+4004 IKKE
-4009 VIDTSPVSESFGPST
+4009 IESPQPTETFVPIAST
-4024 STNSIYKTDIGGCK
+4024 GAMYKSDIGGCK
-4038 YSTIQGPSRIE
+4038 YSTIQGPSRVE

-4068 AQTQATPSSSTSTA
+4068 VQSQVMTSNSTSIATA
-4082 STPNLPIVPNLE
+4082 PHLPMVPNLE
-4094 AQLARPVPPT
+4094 AQLDRPVPPS
-4104 TTSLLPPLLQNEN
+4104 TTSLLPPLLQNDN
-4117 TNNQALKTAQT
+4117 INNQSGKISQA
-4128 KTTIVSRETSFVSK
+4128 KTTIVNRETSFVSK
-4142 PVPTSL
+4142 PISSSQMITPM
-4148 PVTSAPTQQLH
+4148 ATQQLH
-4159 LDLKKCAPIHR
+4159 LDLKKCMPINR
-4170 QASRDDLLSP
+4170 TPSRDDLLSP
-4180 PTPKSCNSQDSN
+4180 PTPKSSHSHDSS
-4192 LPTPPL
+4192 LQTPPL
-4198 IIKKEHQIH
+4198 LIKKEIQIL

-4213 LTPQEVKKELLDETS
+4213 LGTHEVKKELLDDTS
-4228 QHSEVS
+4228 QHSEIS
-4234 DHSRPDMILVK
+4234 DHSRPDLMHIK
-4245 EEIDSP
+4245 EEIESP
-4251 DAINE
+4251 DIMSE
-4256 KMSLEQKEELKKLK
+4256 KISLEQKEELKKMK

-4282 ILNKEIHAQ
+4282 IMNKESHAQ
-4291 PKKRPRKSSKVDE
+4291 PKKRPRKSSKLEE
-4304 DYDTYIDS
+4304 DYDTYIDN

-4318 SLPPM
+4318 SLQPM

-4330 NRNFGIVP
+4330 NRNFGTVP
-4338 IYGSG
+4338 IFGSG
-4343 DLSKVGTKACDPR
+4343 DLSKVGTNTCDLR
-4356 FGELTGHYGNAVVP
+4356 LGDLSGCYGNAVFP
-4370 GFSDYYSSKPYGESE
+4370 GFSDYYSSKPYGDAE
-4385 PMQEKPVSS
+4385 PAQEKSSSS

-4403 FPLIKFDNEE
+4403 FPPIKFDTEE
-4413 ERRFEIFCRENDSP
+4413 DRKFELFCRENDSP
-4427 DSVVSS
+4427 DSIVSS

-4438 SIMEPYAK
+4438 STMEPYTK
-4446 FLGLKLIDEDEE
+4446 FLGLKLIDEDENDNE
-4458 EEEEEKD
+4458 DEKD
-4465 VSKMRLSPIIP
+4465 SIKMRASPIIP

-4488 GPYLKDY
+4488 GAYLKDY
-4495 TDQDKENICKDY
+4495 TDQDKENISKDY
-4507 FVKTKFGSNQNV
+4507 FVKTKFGSSQTV

-4586 GAPIDIQSILNG
+4586 GVPIDIQSILNG

-4652 HRSPSISEDKVCF
+4652 HRSPSISEDKV
-4665 IQSFLCY
+4665 
-4672 LSYFFKVAAIV
+4672 AAIV
-4683 DHLCQKDKL
+4683 DHMYQKDKL
-4692 GIKRKTLTL
+4692 GIKRKNLTL
-4701 EQTDKFVNESIFG
+4701 EQTDKFVNENIFG
-4714 KMGVL
+4714 KSSLL

-4726 KAEPKIEAMQ
+4726 KTERNIEVMQ

-4742 ELSLPTR
+4742 ELNLSSKY
-4749 LSEFDFKSNKHQ
+4749 SEFDYKPSKHT
-4761 GYHHLQQMQ
+4761 YSSSQQMQ
-4770 PKIWK
+4770 PKVWK
-4775 GTKYKTWSLGCF
+4775 GIKYKQWSLGCF
-4787 QSSLKNKKPMD
+4787 QSCLKNKKPMD

-4812 VPSKMPEDTR
+4812 VPTKMPEDTR

-4878 SLITSCI
+4878 SLITSCV

-4897 KTRCSNIYHLSCAV
+4897 KTRCSNIYHLACAV

-4918 KNKTIYCTSH
+4918 KNKTIYCPSH

-4974 NLIFLNVGQLL
+4974 NLIFLNIGQLL

-4990 SFHTSN
+4990 NFHTSN

-5099 SLPGIETL
+5099 SLPG
-5107 TDYKFKYGRNPLLE
+5107 K
-5121 LPLAINPSGAAR
+5121 
-5133 SEPKL
+5133 
-5138 RNQFHWKRPHTQRTG
+5138 
-5153 SSVRPTFVP
+5153 
-5162 TPQGIGEAVCPYSK
+5162 
-5176 QFVHSKSSQYK
+5176 
-5187 KMKQEWR
+5187 
-5194 NNVYL
+5194 
-5199 ARSKIQGLGLYAAR
+5199 
-5213 DLEKHTMVIEYIG
+5213 
-5226 EIIRTEL
+5226 
-5233 AETREKKYEAKNRGI
+5233 
-5248 YMFRLDEE
+5248 
-5256 RVIDATLSGGLARY
+5256 
-5270 INHSCNPN
+5270 
-5278 CVAEIVEVDR
+5278 
-5288 DLRIIIF
+5288 
-5295 AKRRIQRGEEVI
+5295 